1 MSMTIKELAEDLGVS
16 KPTVNKAVIEAGLK
30 LSKVGNRFVL
40 SDDQI
45 ELVKEQLSQKSQ
57 SDESEKTQ
65 KSQKS
70 QSDESEKTQ
79 KSQKSQS
86 DESEKTQKGID
97 ESLVDLL
104 KSQISVL
111 NEQLTVKDKQISDLT
126 SALISSQE
134 QQRILTEALTA
145 AQALHAGTIQERLSV
160 QSNIRESSSD
170 AAEAVQEEKGQ
181 AAPETEQPVR
191 RQSILS
197 KIADRFKRT

>member
-65 KSQKS
+65 KTQKS
-70 QSDESEKTQ
+70 QSDESK
-79 KSQKSQS
+79 
-86 DESEKTQKGID
+86 KTQKGID